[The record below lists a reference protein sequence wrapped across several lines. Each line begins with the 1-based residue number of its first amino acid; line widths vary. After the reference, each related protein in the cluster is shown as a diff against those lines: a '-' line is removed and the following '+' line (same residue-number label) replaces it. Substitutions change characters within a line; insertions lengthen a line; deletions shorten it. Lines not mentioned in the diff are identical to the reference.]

1 MLIVVQQGGL
11 GRKLRRLRKSSCLR
25 IAFSQQ
31 GQAQPNL
38 KFWTLKIPFWVRRQ
52 SGTPYTCESQSW
64 AEWRRRRQF
73 TYIELCL
80 VRCKHWS
87 VHLEI
92 VILLHIGRRRGVG
105 IDPIQPQ
112 ELLSQQ
118 AWVKQSTVH
127 AYICT
132 MLAELRP
139 TMVTPPNN
147 FRTQVSLLL
156 CCPVN
161 HIVTKREGLCVI
173 LDPILDLQ
181 VHEPI
186 SESLAEQDHRDH
198 RWLLKTLLAELL
210 GVGWELGENIVKTC
224 IASNIISEIT
234 K

>member
-105 IDPIQPQ
+105 I
-112 ELLSQQ
+112 
-118 AWVKQSTVH
+118 
-127 AYICT
+127 
-132 MLAELRP
+132 LA
-139 TMVTPPNN
+139 
-147 FRTQVSLLL
+147 LLL
-156 CCPVN
+156 LLWRLLWRGRLLLPARLLPWLPLLPNELKGETLKARVGGW
-161 HIVTKREGLCVI
+161 TGTGRR
-173 LDPILDLQ
+173 
-181 VHEPI
+181 
-186 SESLAEQDHRDH
+186 AEQTRPPSWTGGG
-198 RWLLKTLLAELL
+198 RRNP
-210 GVGWELGENIVKTC
+210 GENNQKRGGNLPQNPRLRLSLKHGC
-224 IASNIISEIT
+224 GRGPM
-234 K
+234 